1 MLMRTRYHDVPPC
14 PLLAI
19 SCTTSKDRSLR
30 NGPAAKPGDLPGRN
44 EGGLRLDRFENL
56 GKMRAASC
64 SCFRL
69 SFRDKFFFFFFFVE
83 NKIANFRNASFF

>member
-56 GKMRAASC
+56 GGCEPHRARVV
-64 SCFRL
+64 RL
-69 SFRDKFFFFFFFVE
+69 SFLDKFFFFLRR
-83 NKIANFRNASFF
+83 K